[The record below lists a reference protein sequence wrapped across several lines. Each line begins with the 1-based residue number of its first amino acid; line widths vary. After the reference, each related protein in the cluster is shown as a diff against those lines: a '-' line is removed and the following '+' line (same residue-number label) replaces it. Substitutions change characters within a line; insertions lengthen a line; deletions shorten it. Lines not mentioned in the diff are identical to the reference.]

1 MQYRMKKHQLTEERI
16 TEILKEAPVG
26 NLATINE
33 NGYPYIVPV
42 HFVYF
47 DGKICIHGLPK
58 GQKISNISANEKVC
72 FDVYFMKGLI
82 LDEAPCDV
90 NTEYESVVIMGK
102 ARVVKD
108 DYDLKE
114 TVLNKIVEKYT
125 PHLSGIKF
133 PDNMMRG
140 TSIIEVIIEECTGKY
155 YK

>member
-33 NGYPYIVPV
+33 NRYPYVVPV
-42 HFVYF
+42 HFIYH
-47 DGKICIHGLPK
+47 DDKIYIHGLPK

-72 FDVYFMKGLI
+72 FEVYFMKGLI

-102 ARVVKD
+102 AAIVKD
-108 DYDLKE
+108 NDLKE
-114 TVLNKIVEKYT
+114 TALNKIVEKYT

-133 PDNMMRG
+133 PEHTMRG
-140 TSIIEVIIEECTGKY
+140 TSVIEVIIEECTGKY